1 MGRRVFSGRIM
12 LEGALYDAN
21 EQLKHNLNSKEIY
34 DKLQRKLIHIKRT
47 EEGENTTVR
56 WD

>member
-1 MGRRVFSGRIM
+1 MGKRVFSGRIM

-21 EQLKHNLNSKEIY
+21 EQLKHNLNSREIY
-34 DKLQRKLIHIKRT
+34 DKLQRRLTHIMKT
-47 EEGENTTVR
+47 AEGENTTVR